1 MLRVRLSQVTA
12 DAGTLGSCVAYIAG
26 EDRQVVESQPGS
38 LGLLALAS
46 QKLAVVVTGSLW
58 ATDLALIAGQEA
70 DSYFR
75 GELAR
80 RAGGPVAVR
89 DYQVVIFERE
99 APLRAGQ
106 AVRLTRLEV
115 KPSWVDDVIHV
126 VGDTA
131 VPALADAP
139 GFRGALLFADP
150 DAGQLVSQTVWLDAR
165 ARSAGP
171 SVGATVRAELLDEA
185 RCEILAVEDYDLV
198 FTSLPLR
205 VLAP

>member
-1 MLRVRLSQVTA
+1 VRVRLSQVTA
-12 DAGTLGSCVAYIAG
+12 DASTLGSCVAYIEG

-46 QKLAVVVTGSLW
+46 QKPAVVVTGSLW
-58 ATDLALIAGQEA
+58 ATDLALAAGQEA

-115 KPSWVDDVIHV
+115 KPSWVDDVVHV

-131 VPALADAP
+131 VPALAEAP

-165 ARSAGP
+165 ARSAGL
-171 SVGATVRAELLDEA
+171 SVGGTVRAELLDEA
-185 RCEILAVEDYDLV
+185 RCEILAVEDYDLM

-205 VLAP
+205 ILAP